1 MSGSPP
7 VTAAVSPPAGLLPE
21 WMVVAGVIVAAL
33 LVAAA
38 VLARPVRTRAAAMLG
53 ALVVS
58 PLLLT
63 AEIWESPQVSALR
76 DRPLLALAAL
86 AAGGAVVGVL
96 AVVFARR
103 PAVFALAAIAAL
115 PFRVPI
121 EVGGATANLLVPL
134 YVVVAAGAL
143 GWLVPRLRSR
153 DPVVAEPPLGALEWL
168 LLGSVVLYAL
178 QSAYAAD
185 PAKALSQ
192 VVFFYVP
199 FAVLF
204 TLLRGLRWTPRLLA
218 QCLAVL
224 LVLAL
229 VFVAIGYV
237 EYATRQVFFNP
248 KVIASNQEQEYFR
261 VNSLFFDPSIYGRF
275 LVVVM
280 LGLTAVLVWSTRPR
294 LVLGATVGLAVLAGG
309 LLLTLSQSSFAAL
322 LAGLATLALLRW
334 RARWTLVGVALA
346 ATVAAVLVLAAP
358 GLVGFNVSGPEALNR
373 ASSGR
378 LNLIQGGLE
387 LAREKTLLG
396 WGSGSFEAEY
406 RRRQESTSAR
416 ATAASHTIPVTVA
429 AEQGL
434 IGLAVYLAL
443 LGAALLRLLA
453 GARRMA
459 ARAALAAA
467 FVALAAHTWLYA
479 AFLEDPT
486 TWALLA
492 IGAALAGGRGAEDA
506 DEALIDAGDGA
517 RSGSRGGA
525 EAGAV
530 PARAAPSAL

>member
-1 MSGSPP
+1 M
-7 VTAAVSPPAGLLPE
+7 
-21 WMVVAGVIVAAL
+21 
-33 LVAAA
+33 
-38 VLARPVRTRAAAMLG
+38 
-53 ALVVS
+53 
-58 PLLLT
+58 
-63 AEIWESPQVSALR
+63 
-76 DRPLLALAAL
+76 
-86 AAGGAVVGVL
+86 
-96 AVVFARR
+96 
-103 PAVFALAAIAAL
+103 

-134 YVVVAAGAL
+134 YVVVGAGAL
-143 GWLVPRLRSR
+143 GWALPRLRGHDDAGNEAPR
-153 DPVVAEPPLGALEWL
+153 GALEWL

-178 QSAYAAD
+178 QAAYAAD

-199 FAVLF
+199 FSILF
-204 TLLRGLRWTPRLLA
+204 ALLRRLKWTPRLLA
-218 QCLAVL
+218 QCFGVL
-224 LVLAL
+224 LLLAA

-237 EYATRQVFFNP
+237 EYATRKVFFNP
-248 KVIASNQEQEYFR
+248 KVIASNQAQEYFR

-280 LGLTAVLVWSTRPR
+280 LGLVAMLVWSRRPP
-294 LVLGATVGLAVLAGG
+294 LVVGAAAALVPLAGG

-322 LAGLATLALLRW
+322 LAGLATIALLRW
-334 RARWTLVGVALA
+334 RARWTLLGVALA

-358 GLVGFNVSGPEALNR
+358 GLVGLNNVSGPEALNR

-378 LNLIQGGLE
+378 VNLISGGLE

-406 RRRQESTSAR
+406 RRLKKSTSAR

-434 IGLAVYLAL
+434 IGLALYLAL
-443 LGAALLRLLA
+443 LVAALLRLLR
-453 GARRMA
+453 GARRRP

-467 FVALAAHTWLYA
+467 FVALAAHTWMYA
-479 AFLEDPT
+479 AFLEDPA

-492 IGAALAGGRGAEDA
+492 IGAALATSRAGTVDTAGVAAGEDGPAVGGGRNGP
-506 DEALIDAGDGA
+506 A
-517 RSGSRGGA
+517 RPA
-525 EAGAV
+525 AV
-530 PARAAPSAL
+530 PATTPPPAL